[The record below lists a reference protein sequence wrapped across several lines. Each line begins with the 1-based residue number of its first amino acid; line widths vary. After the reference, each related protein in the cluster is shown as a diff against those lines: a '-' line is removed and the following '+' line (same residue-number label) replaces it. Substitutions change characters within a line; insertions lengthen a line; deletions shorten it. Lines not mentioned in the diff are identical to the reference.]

1 MYMTCKIYVTRGQV
15 MVPST
20 TCKEICY
27 KVTSDGINFCDE
39 LFSAQEEADEWI
51 IQHANPWFRHI
62 DLVIIISQD
71 MDILVQTIAFSADTD
86 ITI

>member
-51 IQHANPWFRHI
+51 IQHANP
-62 DLVIIISQD
+62 
-71 MDILVQTIAFSADTD
+71 
-86 ITI
+86 